1 MMEVCPLGTS
11 AAPVPVRPTADGGH
25 DKDRF
30 IIVGRFF
37 IWGIE
42 RQYGNINHMDDF
54 KQQLADLLTTAAKQN
69 ASDLHIAVGRRPT
82 LRIDGVLIPLEK
94 EPIMTPESTEG
105 IISEML
111 TPEQKAKL
119 ITQRQ
124 IDFAYSY
131 EEKARFRVNVYFQRG
146 YLAAALRLIPTRIKT
161 VEELNLPP
169 LLHDFAQLSQG
180 FVLVVGPAGHGKSST
195 LAAIVDE
202 INHTRTDHIITIEDP
217 VEYLFTQD
225 KCIVSQREV
234 GSDTTS
240 FHAALRTVLR
250 QDPDVVMIGEM
261 RDAVSIGTAM
271 TASETGHL
279 VLSTLHTNS
288 ASQTIDRI
296 IDSFP
301 AEQQGQVTS
310 QLAATLVA
318 IISIRLLPRISGGR
332 IPAMEIMI
340 VNPAIRNL
348 IRERKTYQIDLV
360 IETSLQEG
368 MVTLNRSLVNLIKNK
383 EVTLDN
389 AELYSLNPSELRILL
404 ERT

>member
-1 MMEVCPLGTS
+1 MHL
-11 AAPVPVRPTADGGH
+11 
-25 DKDRF
+25 
-30 IIVGRFF
+30 
-37 IWGIE
+37 
-42 RQYGNINHMDDF
+42 
-54 KQQLADLLTTAAKQN
+54 
-69 ASDLHIAVGRRPT
+69 AVGRHPT
-82 LRIDGVLIPLEK
+82 LRIDGVLIPLQK
-94 EPIMTPESTEG
+94 EPLFTPEMMEG
-105 IISEML
+105 IVGEL
-111 TPEQKAKL
+111 VTPEQKAKL

-124 IDFAYSY
+124 IDFAYSF
-131 EEKARFRVNVYFQRG
+131 EDKARFRANVYFQRG
-146 YLAAALRLIPTRIKT
+146 YLAAVLRLVPAQIKT
-161 VEELNLPP
+161 IEELNLPP
-169 LLHDFAQLSQG
+169 LLHDFAKLSQG
-180 FVLVVGPAGHGKSST
+180 FVLLVGPAGHGKSST

-202 INHTRTDHIITIEDP
+202 INHTRSDHIITIEDP

-225 KCIVSQREV
+225 QCMVSQREV
-234 GSDTTS
+234 GNDTLS
-240 FHAALRTVLR
+240 FHSALRTVLR

-271 TASETGHL
+271 TSAETGHL

-301 AEQQGQVTS
+301 PEQQGQVTS

-318 IISIRLLPRISGGR
+318 IVSQRLLPRISGGR
-332 IPAMEIMI
+332 VPAAEIMI

-368 MVTLNRSLVNLIKNK
+368 MVTLNRSLVNLVKNK
-383 EVTLDN
+383 EVSLEN
-389 AELYSLNPSELRILL
+389 AELYSLNPAELRILM

>member
-1 MMEVCPLGTS
+1 
-11 AAPVPVRPTADGGH
+11 
-25 DKDRF
+25 
-30 IIVGRFF
+30 
-37 IWGIE
+37 
-42 RQYGNINHMDDF
+42 MDDF
-54 KQQLADLLTTAAKQN
+54 KAKLIELLTMTAKQS

-82 LRIDGVLIPLEK
+82 LRIDGVLVALQK
-94 EPIMTPESTEG
+94 EPITTPEMAEG
-105 IISEML
+105 IIGEL
-111 TPEQKAKL
+111 ITPDQKQKL
-119 ITQRQ
+119 ITQKQ
-124 IDFAYSY
+124 VDFAYSF
-131 EEKARFRVNVYFQRG
+131 EDKARFRVNVYYQRG
-146 YLAAALRLIPTRIKT
+146 YLAAALRLVPARIKT
-161 VEELNLPP
+161 IEELNLPP
-169 LLHDFAQLSQG
+169 LLHDLAKLSQG
-180 FVLVVGPAGHGKSST
+180 FVLIVGPAGHGKSST
-195 LAAIVDE
+195 LAAVLDE
-202 INHTRTDHIITIEDP
+202 INHTRSDHIITIEDP
-217 VEYLFTQD
+217 VEYMFTQD

-234 GSDTTS
+234 GSDALS
-240 FHAALRTVLR
+240 FHGALRTVLR
-250 QDPDVVMIGEM
+250 QDPDVIMIGEM

-318 IISIRLLPRISGGR
+318 IISERLLPRLSGGR
-332 IPAMEIMI
+332 IPAMEVMI

-368 MVTLNRSLVNLIKNK
+368 MVTLNRSLVNLVKNK
-383 EVTLDN
+383 EISLEN
-389 AELYSLNPSELRILL
+389 AELYSLNPAELRILL

>member
-1 MMEVCPLGTS
+1 
-11 AAPVPVRPTADGGH
+11 
-25 DKDRF
+25 
-30 IIVGRFF
+30 
-37 IWGIE
+37 
-42 RQYGNINHMDDF
+42 MDEF
-54 KQQLADLLTTAAKQN
+54 KQQLNDLLTTTAKEN
-69 ASDLHIAVGRRPT
+69 ASDLHLAVGRKPT

-94 EPIMTPESTEG
+94 EPVMTPESAEG
-105 IISEML
+105 IISQML
-111 TPEQKAKL
+111 TPEQKTKL
-119 ITQRQ
+119 LTQRQ

-161 VEELNLPP
+161 IEELNLPP
-169 LLHDFAQLSQG
+169 LLHDFTQLSQG

-195 LAAIVDE
+195 LAAMVDE

-240 FHAALRTVLR
+240 FHSALRTVLR

-261 RDAVSIGTAM
+261 RDGVSIGTAM

-279 VLSTLHTNS
+279 VVSTLHTNS

-301 AEQQGQVTS
+301 ADQQGQVTS

-389 AELYSLNPSELRILL
+389 AELYSLNPAELRILL